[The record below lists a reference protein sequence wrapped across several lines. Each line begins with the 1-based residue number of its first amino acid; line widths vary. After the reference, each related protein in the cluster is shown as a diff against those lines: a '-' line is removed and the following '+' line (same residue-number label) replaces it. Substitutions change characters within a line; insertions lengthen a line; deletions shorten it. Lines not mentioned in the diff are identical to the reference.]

1 MAQRCGFVAIV
12 GRPNVGKSTLLNRIL
27 GQKISITSRKPQTTR
42 YQILGID
49 TVDETQLI
57 FVDTPGWQ
65 RQPRFEIN
73 RLMNRQVRQALFNV
87 DCTVQVTDAR
97 GWHADDDLVYAMLKQ
112 AQVPALLAM
121 NKHDL
126 VTSKSDLLPQIAALS
141 NSKAFGA
148 FVPVCAKNGKGLE
161 DLRRAIVEITPI
173 REHIFPAGQL
183 TDRSERF
190 MAGEIIREKSMRYLG
205 DELPYR
211 TTVIIDEFREAD
223 EITHIYATVWVDS
236 GQPEIHRHR
245 KKRRIVEAYF
255 DRCAARSGATAGKK
269 GLPKNLGKNQ
279 ARLDRQSG
287 SAAIDRFDGLTP
299 REQRA
304 IHLFPAP

>member
-223 EITHIYATVWVDS
+223 EITHIYATVWVDRDS
-236 GQPEIHRHR
+236 QKSIVIGKNGALLKRISTDARHDLER
-245 KKRRIVEAYF
+245 LL
-255 DRCAARSGATAGKK
+255 GKK
-269 GLPKNLGKNQ
+269 VYLKIWVKTKRGW
-279 ARLDRQSG
+279 
-287 SAAIDRFDGLTP
+287 IDNPEALQLIGLTD
-299 REQRA
+299 
-304 IHLFPAP
+304 

>member
-73 RLMNRQVRQALFNV
+73 RLMNRQVRQALFDV
-87 DCTVQVTDAR
+87 DCAIQVIDAR
-97 GWHADDDLVYAMLKQ
+97 GWHADDDLVYAMLKE
-112 AQVPALLAM
+112 ARVPALLAM

-126 VTSKSDLLPQIAALS
+126 VKSKPNLLPQIAALS
-141 NSKAFGA
+141 NSKPFGA
-148 FVPVCAKNGKGLE
+148 FVPVCAKSGEGLE
-161 DLRRAIVEITPI
+161 DLRRAIVEIAPI
-173 REHIFPAGQL
+173 REHIFPVDQL

-211 TTVIIDEFREAD
+211 TTVIIDEFRDSD
-223 EITHIYATVWVDS
+223 EITHIYATVWVDRDS
-236 GQPEIHRHR
+236 QKP
-245 KKRRIVEAYF
+245 IVI
-255 DRCAARSGATAGKK
+255 
-269 GLPKNLGKNQ
+269 GKNGALLKRISTD
-279 ARLDRQSG
+279 ARRELERLLGRKVYLKIWVKTKRGWINNPEALQL
-287 SAAIDRFDGLTP
+287 IGLTD
-299 REQRA
+299 
-304 IHLFPAP
+304 